1 MTIKLE
7 RQSKIKKTYV
17 TTSTETDAATVYAE
31 LAAALIAKKIHKCTY
46 IKSIKEWTNYN
57 GTRTV
62 IVNYDGGRCKYT
74 IKDWI

>member
-1 MTIKLE
+1 MMIKLE
-7 RQSKIKKTYV
+7 RQMKTNKNYV
-17 TTSTETDAATVYAE
+17 TTTTETDAATVYAE
-31 LAAALIAKKIHKCTY
+31 LSAALIAKKIHKCTY

-62 IVNYDGGRCKYT
+62 IINYDGARSKYT